1 MITHREH
8 DSVPP
13 PTPAPIRRRR
23 ALLLLIPLLLVALV
37 AETLWFDP
45 LAGGGASSERTP
57 APLPLAAVNPY
68 GVNVF
73 LHKEVDPW
81 KKEKTLQM
89 IQEGGIGWIKQQFP
103 WAELEFKKGVYWDDR
118 NGKSSW
124 AKFDEIVSLA
134 ERYGVRVIARLDR
147 PPDWARTQ
155 ESNPEAPP
163 AQIADFGDFVY
174 DFVTHYKG
182 RVQFIQIWNEP
193 NLEREWYAGKSVDPG
208 GYVTLLKE
216 AYRRAHEADPNV
228 IVLAA
233 PLATN
238 NEPAESLNRNELA
251 YLKEMYQAGAKA
263 VFDIMSA
270 NAYGLSRPPEDPP
283 DEQTLN
289 FRRVELLRR
298 VMEENGDAAKP
309 IWFNEYGWNA
319 PDETLVPNPVPGSN
333 EPNEGRRWGT
343 VTLAQQADYTVRGIQ
358 WAREHWPWAGVFTIW
373 YFRQVG
379 DIPIDRDEYYFQM
392 VNPDWV
398 KQPVYNRVQAA
409 SQELRLAG
417 PGRYSELDAT
427 VVTGQGWSVRRD
439 PLADGGIYLAATV
452 PSDTIR
458 ITFQGTDLAVEIG
471 PGSGDPGAAPA
482 RLFVT
487 VDGGTA
493 RVAAGLP
500 RDEQNRPYI
509 GAQVAVTG
517 QRPNGLGAVSAADLA
532 QGGGPGSVL
541 VPVVE
546 HLGSERPPGVH
557 TVELTADG
565 ANVTF
570 DGFEVRSER
579 SLLPFAATTAALLI
593 ALAVVIVALRQGR
606 GATNN

>member
-1 MITHREH
+1 MITQREH
-8 DSVPP
+8 NPVPP

-23 ALLLLIPLLLVALV
+23 ALLLLIPLLLIALIV
-37 AETLWFDP
+37 ETLWFDP
-45 LAGGGASSERTP
+45 LAGSRPATARTP

-118 NGKSSW
+118 NAKSSW
-124 AKFDEIVSLA
+124 AKFDEIISLA

-147 PPDWARTQ
+147 PPDWARKPG
-155 ESNPEAPP
+155 SNAEAPP
-163 AQIADFGDFVY
+163 ARVEDFGDFVY

-193 NLEREWYAGKSVDPG
+193 NLDEEWYLKQPVDPV

-216 AYRRAHEADPNV
+216 AYRRAHEADPN
-228 IVLAA
+228 IMVLAA

-238 NEPAESLNRNELA
+238 NEPPESVDRNELR
-251 YLKEMYQAGAKA
+251 YLEQMYQAGAKEY
-263 VFDIMSA
+263 FDIMAA
-270 NAYGLSRPPEDPP
+270 NAYGLNRPPEDPP
-283 DEQTLN
+283 NIETLN
-289 FRRVELLRR
+289 FRRVELLRQ
-298 VMEENGDAAKP
+298 VMEQNNDAEKT

-319 PDETLVPNPVPGSN
+319 KPNPSGGST
-333 EPNEGRRWGT
+333 EPNENQRWGI
-343 VTLAQQADYTVRGIQ
+343 VTLEQQADYTARGIR

-439 PLADGGIYLAATV
+439 PLADGGICLVATV

-458 ITFQGTDLAVEIG
+458 ITFQGTDLAVELG
-471 PGSGDPGAAPA
+471 PGSAGPGAPPA

-517 QRPNGLGAVSAADLA
+517 QRPNGLGAMSAADLA
-532 QGGGPGSVL
+532 QDGSGLPAGPSAL
-541 VPVVE
+541 VAVVE
-546 HLGSERPPGVH
+546 RLGSERPPGVH

-579 SLLPFAATTAALLI
+579 SLLPFASATAALLI
-593 ALAVVIVALRQGR
+593 ALGVVIVALRQGR
-606 GATNN
+606 GATNH

>member
-1 MITHREH
+1 
-8 DSVPP
+8 
-13 PTPAPIRRRR
+13 
-23 ALLLLIPLLLVALV
+23 LLLLIPVLLAALI
-37 AETLWFDP
+37 AETIWFDP
-45 LAGGGASSERTP
+45 LAGDVTPTERIP
-57 APLPLAAVNPY
+57 APLALAAVNPY

-89 IQEGGIGWIKQQFP
+89 IQEAGIGWIKQQFP
-103 WAELEFKKGVYWDDR
+103 WAELEFKNGIYWDDR

-134 ERYGVRVIARLDR
+134 ERYGVGVIARLDR
-147 PPDWARTQ
+147 PPDWARAPGT
-155 ESNPEAPP
+155 NPEAPP
-163 AQIADFGDFVY
+163 ARVEDFGDFVY

-193 NLEREWYAGKSVDPG
+193 NLEREWYAGQQVDPE

-216 AYRRAHEADPNV
+216 AYRRAREADPNV
-228 IVLAA
+228 MILAA

-238 NEPAESLNRNELA
+238 NEPPESPNRNELR
-251 YLKEMYQAGAKA
+251 YLEQMYQAGAKEY
-263 VFDIMSA
+263 FDIMSA
-270 NAYGLSRPPEDPP
+270 NAYGLNRPPEDPP
-283 DEQTLN
+283 NIETLN
-289 FRRVELLRR
+289 FRRVELLRQ
-298 VMEENGDAAKP
+298 VMEQNGDADKTV
-309 IWFNEYGWNA
+309 WFNEYGWNA
-319 PDETLVPNPVPGSN
+319 KPNPTGST
-333 EPNEGRRWGT
+333 EPNPDQRWGT
-343 VTLAQQADYTVRGIQ
+343 VTLEQQAEYTVRGIQ

-409 SQELRLAG
+409 SRELRLAG
-417 PGRYSELDAT
+417 PGRYTELDAT
-427 VVTGQGWSVRRD
+427 VVAGQGWSLRRD
-439 PLADGGIYLAATV
+439 PLADGGICLAATV

-458 ITFQGTDLAVEIG
+458 IQFRGTDLAIALG
-471 PGSGDPGAAPA
+471 PGSADPGAPAP

-493 RVAAGLP
+493 RVAASLP
-500 RDEQNRPYI
+500 RDGQGRPYI
-509 GAQVAVTG
+509 GGQIAATG
-517 QRPNGLGAVSAADLA
+517 LRPNGMGAVSAADRSRDD
-532 QGGGPGSVL
+532 GPDSLL

-546 HLGSERPPGVH
+546 RLGNERPPGIH

-565 ANVTF
+565 ADVTF
-570 DGFEVRSER
+570 DGFAVRSER
-579 SLLPFAATTAALLI
+579 SLLPFAAATAALLI
-593 ALAVVIVALRQGR
+593 ALGVVIVALRQGR
-606 GATNN
+606 GATGA